1 MSKEVKKDPA
11 LDALNLKIVEYSSQL
26 ESTGQQIETAGQ
38 QLEVLQQR
46 REQLKGAVYALQT
59 TVQELSKDKD
69 PKKVPDLVESPE
81 KEEVVNG

>member
-1 MSKEVKKDPA
+1 MSKETKNDPA
-11 LDALNLKIVEYSSQL
+11 LDALNLKIKEYSEQL
-26 ESTGQQIETAGQ
+26 ESTGNQIETAHQ

-69 PKKVPDLVESPE
+69 PKKVPDLESPE
-81 KEEVVNG
+81 KEEVKK